1 MLTINEQANKEI
13 AKAIKSLDKAITILT
28 TEGSAYWN
36 KSDIFHNSTV
46 YDVNRI
52 ITAIQKLND

>member
-13 AKAIKSLDKAITILT
+13 EKAIKSLNKAL
-28 TEGSAYWN
+28 ELLEDEQAYNN
-36 KSDIFHNSTV
+36 KCDIFHNSTV
-46 YDVNRI
+46 YSVNKI

>member
-13 AKAIKSLDKAITILT
+13 AKAIKSLNKALELLEDKQP
-28 TEGSAYWN
+28 YNN
-36 KSDIFHNSTV
+36 KSDIMHNSTV

-52 ITAIQKLND
+52 ITAIQILND

>member
-1 MLTINEQANKEI
+1 MFTINEQANKEI
-13 AKAIKSLDKAITILT
+13 AKAIKSLNKAEDLL
-28 TEGSAYWN
+28 EAEKAYNN

-52 ITAIQKLND
+52 ITAIEKLND

>member
-13 AKAIKSLDKAITILT
+13 AKAIKSLNKAL
-28 TEGSAYWN
+28 ELLEDEQAYN
-36 KSDIFHNSTV
+36 NGGDIFHSSTV

-52 ITAIQKLND
+52 ITAISKLND

>member
-13 AKAIKSLDKAITILT
+13 TKAIKSLNKALELLT
-28 TEGSAYWN
+28 AEQAYN
-36 KSDIFHNSTV
+36 NQSDVFHNSTV